1 MDSAFRRLF
10 REVCL
15 SQGSYVPA
23 GEIMVLRQT
32 TQPEQAF
39 RCCEYCGQ
47 LIPLGRAN
55 CANCGGAIPL
65 LEEN

>member
-39 RCCEYCGQ
+39 RRCEYCGQ
-47 LIPLGRAN
+47 PVPLDQTN

-65 LEEN
+65 QEET